1 MHPKLLYF
9 HPFTPPILLLSNP
22 LRTGW
27 NVPEAYRP
35 GFTLVDAPDA
45 IQKDLVQELVHDA
58 LRRHAGKVLV
68 YDSSH
73 AFHPDSY
80 AATNRRK
87 GRPEAEFAERCLIQ
101 RCITPFQ
108 WDTLL
113 SKHLDKFLTAN
124 PGNVAL
130 IVAFPYGR
138 LFATDEL
145 ADWERVD
152 HLDFSLDH
160 LAKRGAQVPIVAVT
174 SLDAIADQPELHRRL
189 GGVQDLVRVRRHKGV
204 WQLPPSG
211 PTAELAEN
219 AETDGAPRVPRVPR
233 LGGGAGNIH
242 LALSKPQVPGWDGLH
257 PMGMSQPT
265 VSNQIDAFQASF
277 SAFRA
282 NLPKREQARF
292 DDLVTWARRHGNAL
306 NVSEDLDVTRR
317 ILLVAAIALTDRTV
331 TLAQRDDALAARHDA
346 LAAQV
351 EARLRALE
359 ARAGLPSPV
368 LPAKEPD
375 HADVPASP
383 DAGFVPLRR
392 VSQRNLELHG
402 GVGQVADGHVPAEGP
417 VPA

>member
-1 MHPKLLYF
+1 MP
-9 HPFTPPILLLSNP
+9 
-22 LRTGW
+22 
-27 NVPEAYRP
+27 VPYAP

-45 IQKDLVQELVHDA
+45 IQGDLVQELVHDA
-58 LRRHAGKVLV
+58 LRRHPGKVLV

-80 AATNRRK
+80 AATNRRR
-87 GRPEAEFAERCLIQ
+87 GRPEAEHAARCLVQ

-113 SKHLDKFLTAN
+113 SKHLDRFLSAN
-124 PGNVAL
+124 EGNVAL
-130 IVAFPYGR
+130 VVAFPYGR

-152 HLDFSLDH
+152 HLDFSLEH
-160 LAKRGAQVPIVAVT
+160 LAKRGAAVPIVAVT

-189 GGVQDLVRVRRHKGV
+189 AGVPDLVRVRREKGL
-204 WQLPPSG
+204 WRLDSPAGEPPMPLS
-211 PTAELAEN
+211 PAEGALLAS
-219 AETDGAPRVPRVPR
+219 APSASSAARR
-233 LGGGAGNIH
+233 GTGNIH
-242 LALSKPQVPGWDGLH
+242 LALSKPQAPGWDGLH

-317 ILLVAAIALTDRTV
+317 ILLVAAIALADRNVQLT
-331 TLAQRDDALAARHDA
+331 QRHEELAARHA
-346 LAAQV
+346 HLSAQV

-359 ARAGLPSPV
+359 TRAGMPSPV
-368 LPAKEPD
+368 PLQETP
-375 HADVPASP
+375 HAADAASQ
-383 DAGFVPLRR
+383 DAGLVPLRR
-392 VSQRNLELHG
+392 VSQRHLQQHG
-402 GVGQVADGHVPAEGP
+402 GLGEVADAHVPPEGP